1 MARRDPDG
9 GKTSQKEY
17 RKDSAL
23 GRGASHVSPEW
34 PKPLS
39 RKKRRRCEEG
49 TRAWSVKGLE
59 S

>member
-1 MARRDPDG
+1 MAGRDPDG

-17 RKDSAL
+17 REDSAL
-23 GRGASHVSPEW
+23 GRGATHVSPER

-39 RKKRRRCEEG
+39 RKRRRRCEGG